1 MNKKIDARGLAC
13 PKPVIMTKKAL
24 DELKE
29 GTITTI
35 VDNEAAK
42 INVSKLAK
50 KLNYQY
56 TAEKVSDKEFHVTI
70 TKGEVLDTKLDT
82 KVKIENENNTGRAT
96 IVISNDKMGK
106 GSDELGKILI
116 KSFIYTLT
124 ESTPYPET
132 IIFYNGGVK
141 LTVEGSEVIDDLKK
155 LQEEGV
161 EIISCGTC
169 LDYYGLKDK
178 LLVGEISNM
187 YSIVEKLKEASN
199 TITI

>member
-24 DELKE
+24 DEIEE
-29 GTITTI
+29 GIVTTI

-42 INVSKLAK
+42 VNVSKLAK
-50 KLNYQY
+50 KSNYQC
-56 TAEKVSDKEFHVTI
+56 TAEKVSDREFHVVI
-70 TKGEVLDTKLDT
+70 TKGAVLDTKEEIEDIKDT
-82 KVKIENENNTGRAT
+82 ESIT
-96 IVISNDKMGK
+96 IAISNDTMGK
-106 GSDELGKILI
+106 GSDELGKILM

-124 ESTPYPET
+124 ESTPYPQT
-132 IIFYNGGVK
+132 ILFYNGGVK

-169 LDYYGLKDK
+169 LDFFGLKDK
-178 LLVGEISNM
+178 LMVGEISNM